1 MCVYETPHRE
11 SQVSKL
17 VTVSIHMQCGS
28 SKTSQVSPQKQAVF
42 ASACM
47 MSTHVYIHVCVCV
60 YACICVANAAEGRG
74 GSGGNEVE
82 AETPVQSF

>member
-1 MCVYETPHRE
+1 MYETPHRE

-17 VTVSIHMQCGS
+17 VTVSIHIQCCS

-47 MSTHVYIHVCVCV
+47 MSTHVYIRVCV

-74 GSGGNEVE
+74 GKWGK
-82 AETPVQSF
+82 

>member
-1 MCVYETPHRE
+1 MYETQHRE

-17 VTVSIHMQCGS
+17 VTLSIHYTVWFQQNQS
-28 SKTSQVSPQKQAVF
+28 SFTSKTSSVCQCV
-42 ASACM
+42 
-47 MSTHVYIHVCVCV
+47 HDVYTCIHTCV

-74 GSGGNEVE
+74 GE